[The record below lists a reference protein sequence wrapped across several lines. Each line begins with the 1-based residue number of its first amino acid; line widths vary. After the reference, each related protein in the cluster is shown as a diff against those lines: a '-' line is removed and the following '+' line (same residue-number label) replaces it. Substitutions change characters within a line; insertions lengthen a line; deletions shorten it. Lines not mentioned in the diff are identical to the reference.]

1 MNDEQYNELFGSIQ
15 GLSDI
20 LLTLVVTLDKQRVI
34 NAEDFAAD
42 LSKLSVIRSLEPHL
56 DSARYQLAF
65 LADRIEDY
73 KHQKVSSE
81 IEQ

>member
-1 MNDEQYNELFGSIQ
+1 MNDEQYLELSGSIQ

-20 LLTLVVTLDKQRVI
+20 LLTLVATLDNQGII
-34 NAEDFAAD
+34 NAGDFADD

-56 DSARYQLAF
+56 DSARYQLAS